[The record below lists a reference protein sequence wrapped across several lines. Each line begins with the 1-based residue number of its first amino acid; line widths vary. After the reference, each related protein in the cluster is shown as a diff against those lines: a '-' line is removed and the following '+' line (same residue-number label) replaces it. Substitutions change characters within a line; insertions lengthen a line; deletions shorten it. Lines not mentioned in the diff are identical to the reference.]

1 MPNPLGVA
9 DKALFYWGDIE
20 SGTFAGESTADIWQR
35 IRDRAE
41 SMGLDRPGISA
52 QDVSKIRAA
61 AGGVRSAATRLAGAP
76 DEESTLGRY
85 VGLAP
90 WARPQEERNTI
101 GRWQV
106 RFEHQTFGDNGLES
120 NWRTVMFKGQ
130 LPANIGD
137 LRARISEDAQ
147 ALADKYGV
155 ELAGVGSMN
164 ILEL

>member
-20 SGTFAGESTADIWQR
+20 SGTLSGESTADIWAR
-35 IRDRAE
+35 IRARAE
-41 SMGLDRPGISA
+41 TMGLDRPGITA

-61 AGGVRSAATRLAGAP
+61 AGQVRAAGTRLGSAP
-76 DEESTLGRY
+76 DEESLISRY

-90 WARPQEERNTI
+90 WSRPLEERNTH
-101 GRWQV
+101 GMWQV
-106 RFEHQTFGDNGLES
+106 RFEHTVSGDNGDET

-130 LPANIGD
+130 LPNTIGE
-137 LRARISEDAQ
+137 LRAQIEQDAQ

-155 ELAGVGSMN
+155 DHLGVGTMS